1 MVMPKVRTWGSPN
14 PSLGLSLGLG
24 LCPLRKSSK
33 TTRPGQIRTDDQGI
47 MSPLLLPLSYGPEGR
62 PILPHRGRVHGTGAS
77 FIRGGMSS
85 WRPSKIAMSTWNG
98 RLETVSSPAN
108 G

>member
-1 MVMPKVRTWGSPN
+1 
-14 PSLGLSLGLG
+14 
-24 LCPLRKSSK
+24 
-33 TTRPGQIRTDDQGI
+33 
-47 MSPLLLPLSYGPEGR
+47 
-62 PILPHRGRVHGTGAS
+62 
-77 FIRGGMSS
+77 MSS